1 MVVPQIFVQM
11 EIVNVMDQIYL
22 FQYFK
27 SATDMENKCYLDTNS
42 GLNRYNNGDAGF
54 LCFCFFNQYI
64 SQF

>member
-22 FQYFK
+22 FQYLK

-54 LCFCFFNQYI
+54 LFF
-64 SQF
+64 